1 MFVFELKN
9 INSWKINK
17 IEVLLSQR
25 NLFLLEDFKNLNF
38 KTKEHIEP
46 KSVTCNIKNKYLDNS
61 LGNISQIYEIQDF
74 GFNILQKDLG

>member
-9 INSWKINK
+9 TNSWKINK
-17 IEVLLSQR
+17 DVFVS
-25 NLFLLEDFKNLNF
+25 NKTYFLIEDFKNLNF

>member
-1 MFVFELKN
+1 MEDNKDVFV
-9 INSWKINK
+9 SNK
-17 IEVLLSQR
+17 TY
-25 NLFLLEDFKNLNF
+25 FLLEDFKNLKF